1 MKGVHLSS
9 KQHLVKRNPPSHA
22 HLIRSVGPYIMHIE
36 DMLWSFDRDIG
47 FWAIY
52 NERET
57 EYRLR
62 TKFKF
67 YAHAQQLK
75 NEED

>member
-1 MKGVHLSS
+1 M
-9 KQHLVKRNPPSHA
+9 
-22 HLIRSVGPYIMHIE
+22 YIE
-36 DMLWSFDRDIG
+36 DMLWSFDRG
-47 FWAIY
+47 KEFYAVY
-52 NERET
+52 NKSET
-57 EYRLR
+57 EYQLC